1 MKILWPYEPFSRD
14 GKLDKIGKEIIL
26 NYFSN
31 DSVEAVYISSHA
43 EIELTNAF
51 NIPIRYRFSLFPKN
65 LIKKQLDKLNL
76 KNLKIKVIES
86 NFLSTSK
93 MTNELVNYAQEK
105 KADLILLASNS
116 KKTIPKFIFG
126 SFAET
131 LLHLSHTDV
140 LIYHQKN
147 AYLNKKPEKIIYAHD
162 FTLKGYKGLLKAIEY
177 AQKWDATLFVLHVP
191 IPAPELSDED
201 FLFSIENNLKKCDQL
216 LSKMKIKFKIMN
228 LLEDYSIDE
237 LSIDEVILLFAR
249 KNKIDLIA
257 MSTQANNLKIVLGG
271 SIARKVLRK
280 STKPIL
286 IFKT

>member
-14 GKLDKIGKEIIL
+14 SKLDKIGKDIIL

-31 DSVEAVYISSHA
+31 DSVEAVYISSRA

-51 NIPIRYRFSLFPKN
+51 NIPLRYRFSLFPKN

-93 MTNELVNYAQEK
+93 ITNELVGYAQEK

-131 LLHLSHTDV
+131 LIHLSLTDV
-140 LIYHQKN
+140 LVYHQKN
-147 AYLNKKPEKIIYAHD
+147 VYLNKKPKKMIYAHD
-162 FTLKGYKGLLKAIEY
+162 FTVKGNKGLLKAVEY

-191 IPAPELSDED
+191 IPVPELSDEE
-201 FLFSIENNLKKCDQL
+201 FLFSVEHNIKKCDQL

-237 LSIDEVILLFAR
+237 LSIDEIILLFAR

-280 STKPIL
+280 STKPVL